1 MQSADTLA
9 RACGSGRLVRLSSL
23 APSAS
28 AALDR
33 ETLGV
38 VNRGTV
44 AARVTAR
51 VQLGV
56 AMVVVALA
64 AIVLSTT
71 APVPEISGDTVP
83 GRVGAAVLRCA
94 GTFDLRRLDWVKREA
109 DESSTYYYM
118 WPDKTGAYTSI
129 FGPGP
134 AVVGAVAL
142 VDFDA
147 GDRLGDID
155 LRKRERL
162 AAAFLVALAGA
173 LIVLAAGVRCT
184 PARAGLTGLVA
195 VASFAGAATMGQGL
209 WQATT
214 ALPFLAA
221 ALATLAWREPS
232 RRLASLAAVPD
243 AGAARRFGHV
253 AADHRSA
260 RRRARSRVAPACPP
274 SHAAR
279 LVAAVV
285 LVLAATA
292 PLVVWNAIHLNSPF
306 PIGQWKANKRM
317 NEGSVFSIAH
327 VANGIAGLVASPG
340 RGLVW
345 FAPIACVGFVRGVR
359 PHPSA
364 PDHPWRL
371 AAVGMLLQ
379 LIAMAL
385 FFKWH
390 GGQAFGPR
398 LLAETTW
405 VATFL
410 ALGTRIDDRARH
422 LATAAAVV
430 TCMVGLVGLY
440 AWRPQQWELRR
451 VPDVHA
457 DALWDFADSPLSAI
471 FVYRHHRAGGHDAPP
486 THGVECRA
494 DGTLR
499 SF

>member
-1 MQSADTLA
+1 M
-9 RACGSGRLVRLSSL
+9 
-23 APSAS
+23 
-28 AALDR
+28 
-33 ETLGV
+33 
-38 VNRGTV
+38 
-44 AARVTAR
+44 
-51 VQLGV
+51 
-56 AMVVVALA
+56 
-64 AIVLSTT
+64 
-71 APVPEISGDTVP
+71 
-83 GRVGAAVLRCA
+83 LRP
-94 GTFDLRRLDWVKREA
+94 T
-109 DESSTYYYM
+109 
-118 WPDKTGAYTSI
+118 I
-129 FGPGP
+129 GP
-134 AVVGAVAL
+134 
-142 VDFDA
+142 
-147 GDRLGDID
+147 
-155 LRKRERL
+155 
-162 AAAFLVALAGA
+162 LAG
-173 LIVLAAGVRCT
+173 
-184 PARAGLTGLVA
+184 GLGLVWLLHA
-195 VASFAGAATMGQGL
+195 RPHT
-209 WQATT
+209 
-214 ALPFLAA
+214 
-221 ALATLAWREPS
+221 
-232 RRLASLAAVPD
+232 RR
-243 AGAARRFGHV
+243 GW
-253 AADHRSA
+253 
-260 RRRARSRVAPACPP
+260 
-274 SHAAR
+274 
-279 LVAAVV
+279 VAAVV